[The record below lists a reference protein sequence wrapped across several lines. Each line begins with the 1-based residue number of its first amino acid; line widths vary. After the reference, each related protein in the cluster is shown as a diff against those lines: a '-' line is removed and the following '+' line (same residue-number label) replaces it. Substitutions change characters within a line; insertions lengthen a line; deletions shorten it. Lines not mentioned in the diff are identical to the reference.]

1 MQRVLDP
8 ISDHLPAPQSIHPS
22 VADNAA
28 VLGDFCPAGHSLVV
42 QLVLTPAI
50 ENLPSSQSVQPS
62 VFDVAAF
69 LVEY

>member
-1 MQRVLDP
+1 MQRVLDL
-8 ISDHLPAPQSIHPS
+8 ISDHLPAPQSIHQS

-62 VFDVAAF
+62 VFDVAVF